1 MKRHIHTIML
11 LLLVACLTC
20 GNVVHASADIFDTD
34 LVEQYEVA
42 PRYKKLL
49 SSSASIEIDIEG
61 NKKYLESKNE
71 DTVNMTEDQIKKALT
86 GENVFLSSQMGILD
100 AM

>member
-42 PRYKKLL
+42 PRYKKTP
-49 SSSASIEIDIEG
+49 II
-61 NKKYLESKNE
+61 KC
-71 DTVNMTEDQIKKALT
+71 VNRNCGKIQEK
-86 GENVFLSSQMGILD
+86 
-100 AM
+100 

>member
-42 PRYKKLL
+42 PYHQVRQSKLWKVQ
-49 SSSASIEIDIEG
+49 E
-61 NKKYLESKNE
+61 K
-71 DTVNMTEDQIKKALT
+71 
-86 GENVFLSSQMGILD
+86 
-100 AM
+100 